1 MRRLLHLLMASMTAV
16 LLSVAIVA
24 APALAEEAS
33 TEEATEADDHAE
45 EADDHADEGD
55 DHAEDEAHAEEE
67 TGFGTGDFD
76 GTLLAAVV
84 GIVLGLVIFGMAKP
98 GEIEKADAHH

>member
-24 APALAEEAS
+24 APTIAEEAA

-45 EADDHADEGD
+45 DEADDHAEDEGD
-55 DHAEDEAHAEEE
+55 DHADDEE

-84 GIVLGLVIFGMAKP
+84 GIALGLVIFGMAKP

>member
-45 EADDHADEGD
+45 EADDHA
-55 DHAEDEAHAEEE
+55 EDAAHAEEE